1 MFPFISLEIPDQI
14 YRLLTSLC
22 MHAGV
27 LHLLITLI
35 VQHLFLSD
43 LERLMG
49 TIRTAIVYIMSGM
62 AGNLTSAVLVPH
74 RPEESN

>member
-1 MFPFISLEIPDQI
+1 
-14 YRLLTSLC
+14 

-27 LHLLITLI
+27 LHLVITLI
-35 VQHLFLSD
+35 FQHLFLSD

-49 TIRTAIVYIMSGM
+49 TIRTTIVYIMSGM

-74 RPEESN
+74 RPEESLTSNDGYSRARTTFI